1 MNCLYRTTTKN
12 TFEEYKRFSR
22 ILFMTKRNIIIFS
35 LLGAFLIF
43 DGILVKNSFFIAL
56 AFIYPVIMFLIH
68 NQQVEKVFSSNK
80 VLQNADVNYE
90 FYDTY
95 FTSYFEFGNNKA
107 EYGKLHKIIETK
119 TNFYLMVS
127 KNQGC
132 ILTKSTFPTGLEDF
146 LKTIKI

>member
-22 ILFMTKRNIIIFS
+22 ILFMTKRNIIILS

-43 DGILVKNSFFIAL
+43 DGILVKNTFFIAL

-68 NQQVEKVFSSNK
+68 NQQLKKVFSSNK
-80 VLQNADVNYE
+80 VLQNAVVNYE

-95 FTSYFEFGNNKA
+95 FIETDKSGNTRLD
-107 EYGKLHKIIETK
+107 YSSLHKVIETK
-119 TNFYLMVS
+119 TNFYLMIA
-127 KNQGC
+127 K
-132 ILTKSTFPTGLEDF
+132 TKDLY
-146 LKTIKI
+146 